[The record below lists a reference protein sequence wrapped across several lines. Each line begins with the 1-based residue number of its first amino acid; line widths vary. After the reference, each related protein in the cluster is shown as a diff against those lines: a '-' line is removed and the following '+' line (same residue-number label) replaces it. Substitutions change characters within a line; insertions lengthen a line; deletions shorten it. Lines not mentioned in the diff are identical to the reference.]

1 MKRENMMRKSGIASI
16 IALVLSLLAL
26 CSMGCGGAVGTLQF
40 VANGE
45 DFVREGFESKDGWDI
60 SFDHIYVTLSEVKGY
75 QTDPAYDSHEDG
87 ATVDAEVTTILSG
100 VKTVDLAAGGADA
113 DPILAG
119 QLTDAKVGQYNA
131 ISWKMIKSTSGDSSG
146 YSLVAIGTATKDT
159 DTVNFTIKVETE
171 YAYYGGEFIGD
182 VRKGVL
188 SEGET
193 AELEMT
199 FHFDHIFGD
208 AETALDDELNT
219 LAPGFQP
226 FADLA
231 TGGTLNVTMAQIQAG
246 MDSAAYDKLL
256 DMLPTLGH
264 VGEGHCHCDVI

>member
-1 MKRENMMRKSGIASI
+1 MKRTSILSVIAI
-16 IALVLSLLAL
+16 VLSLMVL
-26 CSMGCGGAVGTLQF
+26 CLTGCGTAVGTLQF

-75 QTDPAYDSHEDG
+75 QTDPPYDAHDDG
-87 ATVDAEVTTILSG
+87 ATVDAEVTTVLSG
-100 VKTVDLAAGGADA
+100 THTVDLAAGAADA
-113 DPILAG
+113 DPILVG
-119 QLTDAKVGQYNA
+119 EIDSAKVGQYNA
-131 ISWKMIKSTSGDSSG
+131 ISWKMIKATSGDANG
-146 YSLVAIGTATKDT
+146 YSLVVIGTATKDI
-159 DTVNFTIKVETE
+159 DTVDFTIKVETE
-171 YAYYGGEFIGD
+171 YAYYGGEFVGD

-188 SEGET
+188 TDGET
-193 AELEMT
+193 ADLEMT

-219 LAPGFQP
+219 LAPGFAP

-231 TGGTLNVTMAQIQAG
+231 TGDTLDMNMVQIQAG
-246 MDSAAYDKLL
+246 MDSAAYGKLL